1 MEGCRTLVVNIAH
14 GRREVRHMA
23 SVSGHPLVNIP
34 DLRPVRT
41 KPAPQLV
48 SPVPSLP
55 KTSIVSP
62 QERSDAQMAKPD
74 NGIDFVHVAM
84 FIAGAAASYIS
95 VVLSLAITALMLM
108 VLSKKQIELR
118 ATDDDKQPSPSPSP
132 SRSPR
137 RKSANKP
144 VLEYQRRD
152 DPYTPNTYRR
162 HSQPPRLERSTVI
175 PVSSRRK
182 SIDNKRTVDEEY
194 AFRPYN

>member
-1 MEGCRTLVVNIAH
+1 MEGCRTLVVNIAR

-34 DLRPVRT
+34 DLRPVRS
-41 KPAPQLV
+41 KPAPQLA

-55 KTSIVSP
+55 KTSIVSS

-74 NGIDFVHVAM
+74 NGLDFVHVAM

-152 DPYTPNTYRR
+152 DSYTPPTYRR
-162 HSQPPRLERSTVI
+162 HSQPRRPERSTVI

-182 SIDNKRTVDEEY
+182 SIDSKRTVDEEY